1 MSTTNPKMS
10 VKRLQVYSW
19 AVLFTFA
26 DERYVW
32 APLLIFFI
40 FWRDFGVYFVFVPY
54 LVCPMLL
61 VAVDYLFSIAS
72 SVIPDVYVVLNTLRL

>member
-32 APLLIFFI
+32 APLSF
-40 FWRDFGVYFVFVPY
+40 
-54 LVCPMLL
+54 
-61 VAVDYLFSIAS
+61 
-72 SVIPDVYVVLNTLRL
+72 DVVWCMQWYSHMKRYQQQKTRQR